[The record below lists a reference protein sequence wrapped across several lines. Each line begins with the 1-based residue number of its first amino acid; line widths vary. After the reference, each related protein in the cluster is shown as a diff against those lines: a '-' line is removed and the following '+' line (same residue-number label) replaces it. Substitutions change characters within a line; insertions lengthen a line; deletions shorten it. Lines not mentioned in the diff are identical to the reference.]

1 MITSNNAKE
10 EGADDDMKGIASQA
24 EGKAGKAELSKK
36 GHKSGKAVAAAQ
48 IKGEIGNV
56 NRR

>member
-10 EGADDDMKGIASQA
+10 EGADDDLKGIASQA
-24 EGKAGKAELSKK
+24 EGKAELSKK